1 MNDALRE
8 FAQNPD
14 RYTWISSDVDRF
26 VDERVCVIQGTTWA
40 GVSGVRVA
48 ADEVET
54 LLAEVRERV
63 SPDKALVWWLDRDTK
78 PSDMH
83 ERLRAT

>member
-14 RYTWISSDVDRF
+14 RYTSISADVDRYA
-26 VDERVCVIQGTTWA
+26 DERVCVIQGSTWA

-48 ADEVET
+48 ADDVEA

-63 SPDKALVWWLDRDTK
+63 PPEKSLVWWLDPGTQPRDL
-78 PSDMH
+78 H
-83 ERLRAT
+83 